1 MPMKTLNPEVL
12 HEIAIETRQCFLS
25 EDAPSYLANLQ
36 KGLAQIQSG
45 QPDYIFLMHAA
56 HSLKGGSAIAELS
69 SLSKLAHKLEDML
82 EILQH
87 NEFCDRT
94 TIAEVLSHGIDE
106 VASVLSQASG
116 LPSNT
121 LVDIQIDLDLLH
133 RLDALLAIVSEQEQ
147 EQEKEQ
153 GQDQQSNPIKINHGQ
168 SQNSSSQLINNKL
181 ENSPQDLPIPT
192 TNQTKPSISAIVR
205 TSLEKDLEA
214 CIKQIETQLLN
225 SSTLSEPKIR
235 EELQYFCEE
244 CILLGDTLGID
255 WLIYTVEPFEA
266 YLQQDQAMSNLLS
279 EVQVVID
286 SLRSQRLQYLNPEA
300 KISEIASDPISEPSD
315 ASEIP
320 TEAITSSTTVKA
332 ELPIISSLNSE
343 GKVANKTQIV
353 PEAQEIVSA
362 NAEAISY
369 LRIPSSQI
377 ESMTN
382 TVAEMILRHERLL
395 RQQQQLG
402 QTNKNLQ
409 SLVLQMIPLQEQVQT
424 VYDQLA
430 IAAPTSNSNSTHY
443 ISGNKATNQ
452 SYQSQE
458 NAIND
463 DFDQLELDQYSASHT
478 TLQNLQ
484 EVLLRVRESR
494 SDIDLSYRD
503 LGEEIEYLRQD
514 LDRLYAQLTQSRLVP
529 FKTLASRFLPQLKR
543 LCQRYNKQVE
553 LVIQGEDVLID
564 QVILEQLQT
573 PLNHLLI
580 NAFDHGVEMPDTRL
594 SLGKSEIAILTL
606 SAVVSGNQVVIS
618 LKDDGD
624 GINLHKV
631 YARAVEKNIC
641 PAEIPIGK
649 IPRQEILNFIFQP
662 HFSTRNVVSDIS
674 GRGMGL
680 DIVRSQINRL
690 RGNIQVETLQG
701 QGTTFTIRLPLGLS
715 LITLLICAIG
725 ENLIAIA
732 ANDVLD
738 IFPYAEAQ
746 IASGNNL
753 MEIAWR
759 KKFIPLLHLKQA
771 LPYSYQNSE
780 SLTSK
785 VCLVL
790 NRNDLPIAVAI
801 DTIIEE
807 RQLILKPF
815 DRSVVTP
822 NYLAGCTILGTG
834 KVVPVLIADNLH
846 ILLQENIVKHSR
858 KTNHKSLNQASKQPH
873 KKTHPENQKSVKT
886 ILIAEDS
893 IATRNM
899 LERVLKQLDFEV
911 MACRDGQEAI
921 DVLNRIQGKVA
932 MVISDVEMPRVN
944 GFNLLQT
951 IRTHDLWHTI
961 PVVMLTSRTGD
972 RHRQKA
978 ISLGANGY
986 LSKPIVVGELIDC
999 LGELVQ

>member
-1 MPMKTLNPEVL
+1 MPMRTLNAEVL
-12 HEIAIETRQCFLS
+12 NEIAIETRQCFLN
-25 EDAPSYLANLQ
+25 EDAPGYLANLQ
-36 KGLAQIQSG
+36 RGLAQIQAG
-45 QPDYIFLMHAA
+45 KPDYIFLMHAA
-56 HSLKGGSAIAELS
+56 HSLKGGSAIAELL
-69 SLSKLAHKLEDML
+69 SLSKLAHKLEDLL

-94 TIAEVLSHGIDE
+94 TIAEVLSQGIDE
-106 VASVLSQASG
+106 VAAVLSQASN
-116 LPSNT
+116 LPNNA
-121 LVDIQIDLDLLH
+121 LVDINIDLELLQK
-133 RLDALLAIVSEQEQ
+133 LDALLAIVNDESEKSE
-147 EQEKEQ
+147 ENTSTT
-153 GQDQQSNPIKINHGQ
+153 DAIA
-168 SQNSSSQLINNKL
+168 
-181 ENSPQDLPIPT
+181 NSPNQPKSTLSPIV
-192 TNQTKPSISAIVR
+192 IS
-205 TSLEKDLEA
+205 SLEKDLEA
-214 CIKQIETQLLN
+214 CIKQVETKLLAN
-225 SSTLSEPKIR
+225 ASLSETAIR
-235 EELQYFCEE
+235 VELQYFCEE
-244 CILLGDTLGID
+244 CLLLGDTLRLD
-255 WLIYTVEPFEA
+255 WLIDTVEPFEA
-266 YLQQDQAMSNLLS
+266 RLPQEKEITNLLS
-279 EVQVVID
+279 EVQVVINR
-286 SLRSQRLQYLNPEA
+286 LRSQRLQYLYGDAPITEGSSQLTSAPKEA
-300 KISEIASDPISEPSD
+300 DESQAKSIIQASNIDH
-315 ASEIP
+315 
-320 TEAITSSTTVKA
+320 SSTVIA
-332 ELPIISSLNSE
+332 EPIIE
-343 GKVANKTQIV
+343 QKVVNPIQTVLESPALAPAT
-353 PEAQEIVSA
+353 S
-362 NAEAISY
+362 EAISY
-369 LRIPSSQI
+369 LRIPSAQI

-430 IAAPTSNSNSTHY
+430 IATPNPNSQNSSIINQAVSN
-443 ISGNKATNQ
+443 Q
-452 SYQSQE
+452 
-458 NAIND
+458 INE
-463 DFDQLELDQYSASHT
+463 DFDQLELDQYSSSHI
-478 TLQNLQ
+478 TLQNFQ

-514 LDRLYAQLTQSRLVP
+514 LDRLYGQLTQSRLVP
-529 FKTLASRFLPQLKR
+529 FKTLASRFVPQLKR
-543 LCQRYNKQVE
+543 LCQRFNKQVE
-553 LVIQGEDVLID
+553 LVIQGEDVPID

-580 NAFDHGVEMPDTRL
+580 NAFDHGVEMPETRL
-594 SLGKSEIAILTL
+594 ELGKPETAILTL
-606 SAVVSGNQVVIS
+606 SAVIAGNQVVIS

-624 GINLHKV
+624 GINLQKV
-631 YARAVEKNIC
+631 YDRAVERNIC

-649 IPRQEILNFIFQP
+649 LPRQEILNFIFQP

-725 ENLIAIA
+725 ENLIAIP
-732 ANDVLD
+732 ANDILD

-746 IASGNNL
+746 ISQANNSTEL
-753 MEIAWR
+753 AWR

-771 LPYSYQNSE
+771 LPYIEGNHE
-780 SLTSK
+780 LLAK

-815 DRSVVTP
+815 DRSVATP
-822 NYLAGCTILGTG
+822 SYLAGCTILGTG
-834 KVVPVLIADNLH
+834 QVVPVLVPDNLNV
-846 ILLQENIVKHSR
+846 LLQKNTAK
-858 KTNHKSLNQASKQPH
+858 SKQ
-873 KKTHPENQKSVKT
+873 KVNQKLAVKGNPEVNVAQKRVKT

-899 LERVLKQLDFEV
+899 LERMLKQLDFEV
-911 MACRDGQEAI
+911 IACRDGQEAL
-921 DVLNRIQGKVA
+921 DVLNRVQGKVS

-951 IRTHDLWHTI
+951 VRTHDLWYAL

-986 LSKPIVVGELIDC
+986 LSKPIVVGELINC

>member
-1 MPMKTLNPEVL
+1 MPMRTLNAEVL
-12 HEIAIETRQCFLS
+12 NEIAIETRQCFLN

-36 KGLAQIQSG
+36 RGLAQIQAG
-45 QPDYIFLMHAA
+45 KPDYIFLMHAA
-56 HSLKGGSAIAELS
+56 HSLKGGSAIAELL
-69 SLSKLAHKLEDML
+69 SLSKLAHKLEDLL

-94 TIAEVLSHGIDE
+94 TIAEVLSQGIDE
-106 VASVLSQASG
+106 VAAVLSQASN
-116 LPSNT
+116 LPNNA
-121 LVDIQIDLDLLH
+121 LVDINIDLELLQK
-133 RLDALLAIVSEQEQ
+133 LDALLAIVNDESEKTE
-147 EQEKEQ
+147 ENTSTN
-153 GQDQQSNPIKINHGQ
+153 DPIA
-168 SQNSSSQLINNKL
+168 
-181 ENSPQDLPIPT
+181 NSPNQPKSTLSPIV
-192 TNQTKPSISAIVR
+192 IS
-205 TSLEKDLEA
+205 SLEKDLEA
-214 CIKQIETQLLN
+214 CIQQVETKLLAN
-225 SSTLSEPKIR
+225 ASLSETAIR
-235 EELQYFCEE
+235 VELQYFCEE
-244 CILLGDTLGID
+244 CLLLGDTLRLD
-255 WLIYTVEPFEA
+255 WLIDTVEPFEA
-266 YLQQDQAMSNLLS
+266 RLPQEKEITNLLS
-279 EVQVVID
+279 EVQVVIGR
-286 SLRSQRLQYLNPEA
+286 LRSQRLQYLYGDTS
-300 KISEIASDPISEPSD
+300 ISEGSPQPIPAPKEADESQAKSIIQASNIDHSSTVIVEPIIEQKVVNQSQTVSEPQ
-315 ASEIP
+315 
-320 TEAITSSTTVKA
+320 AITSPTS
-332 ELPIISSLNSE
+332 
-343 GKVANKTQIV
+343 
-353 PEAQEIVSA
+353 
-362 NAEAISY
+362 EAISY
-369 LRIPSSQI
+369 LRIPSAQI

-430 IAAPTSNSNSTHY
+430 IATPNPNSQNNSL
-443 ISGNKATNQ
+443 TNQ
-452 SYQSQE
+452 AVS
-458 NAIND
+458 NPINE
-463 DFDQLELDQYSASHT
+463 DFDQLELDQYSSSHI
-478 TLQNLQ
+478 TLQNFQ

-514 LDRLYAQLTQSRLVP
+514 LDRLYGQLTQSRLVP
-529 FKTLASRFLPQLKR
+529 FKTLASRFVPQLKR
-543 LCQRYNKQVE
+543 LCQRFNKQVE
-553 LVIQGEDVLID
+553 LVIQGEDVPID

-580 NAFDHGVEMPDTRL
+580 NAFDHGVEMPETRL
-594 SLGKSEIAILTL
+594 ELGKPETAILTL
-606 SAVVSGNQVVIS
+606 SAVIAGNQVVIS

-624 GINLHKV
+624 GINLQKV
-631 YARAVEKNIC
+631 YDRAVERNIC

-649 IPRQEILNFIFQP
+649 LPRQEILNFIFQP

-715 LITLLICAIG
+715 LITLLICEIG
-725 ENLIAIA
+725 ENLIAIP
-732 ANDVLD
+732 ANDILD

-746 IASGNNL
+746 ISQANNSTEL
-753 MEIAWR
+753 AWR

-771 LPYSYQNSE
+771 LPYIEGNHE
-780 SLTSK
+780 LLAK

-815 DRSVVTP
+815 DRSVATP
-822 NYLAGCTILGTG
+822 SYLAGCTILGTG
-834 KVVPVLIADNLH
+834 QVVPVLVPDNLNV
-846 ILLQENIVKHSR
+846 LLQKNTAK
-858 KTNHKSLNQASKQPH
+858 SKQKVNP
-873 KKTHPENQKSVKT
+873 KLAVKGNPEVNVAQKRVKT

-899 LERVLKQLDFEV
+899 LERMLKQLDFEV
-911 MACRDGQEAI
+911 IACRDGQEAL
-921 DVLNRIQGKVA
+921 DVLNRVQGKVS

-951 IRTHDLWHTI
+951 VRTHDLWYAL

-986 LSKPIVVGELIDC
+986 LSKPIVVGELINC

>member
-1 MPMKTLNPEVL
+1 MRTLNPEVL
-12 HEIAIETRQCFLS
+12 HEIAIETRQCFLR

-45 QPDYIFLMHAA
+45 HPDYIFLMHAA

-69 SLSKLAHKLEDML
+69 SLSKLAHKLEDLL

-106 VASVLSQASG
+106 VASVLSQAAG
-116 LPSNT
+116 LPSNS
-121 LVDIQIDLDLLH
+121 LVDIQIDLELLQ
-133 RLDALLAIVSEQEQ
+133 RLDTLLAIVKIQENN
-147 EQEKEQ
+147 
-153 GQDQQSNPIKINHGQ
+153 QDNHGQ
-168 SQNSSSQLINNKL
+168 STNIPSKLIKSEPQNTSQTELSIN
-181 ENSPQDLPIPT
+181 
-192 TNQTKPSISAIVR
+192 TNTVIQTKISPIVIS
-205 TSLEKDLEA
+205 SLEKDLEA
-214 CIKQIETQLLN
+214 CLKQVETKLLLN
-225 SSTLSEPKIR
+225 SSNLTEPKIR
-235 EELQYFCEE
+235 EELQYFCDE
-244 CILLGDTLGID
+244 CLLLGDTLNLD
-255 WLIYTVEPFEA
+255 WLINTVEPFEV
-266 YLQQDQAMSNLLS
+266 YLQQGTAIANLLL
-279 EVQVVID
+279 ELQVVITSLR
-286 SLRSQRLQYLNPEA
+286 SLRSQYLTPAPKEPNQYIEIQTDEISRKTNTQVIANPILEEKVVN
-300 KISEIASDPISEPSD
+300 KIQ
-315 ASEIP
+315 
-320 TEAITSSTTVKA
+320 T
-332 ELPIISSLNSE
+332 
-343 GKVANKTQIV
+343 V
-353 PEAQEIVSA
+353 PESQEILSPTV
-362 NAEAISY
+362 EAISY

-377 ESMTN
+377 EGMTN

-409 SLVLQMIPLQEQVQT
+409 ALVLQMIPLQEQVQT
-424 VYDQLA
+424 IYDQLA
-430 IAAPTSNSNSTHY
+430 IATPVNHSQNNLTA
-443 ISGNKATNQ
+443 NQ
-452 SYQSQE
+452 T
-458 NAIND
+458 D
-463 DFDQLELDQYSASHT
+463 DFDQLELDQYSTSHT

-529 FKTLASRFLPQLKR
+529 FKTLAHRFLPQLKR

-553 LVIQGEDVLID
+553 LVINGEDVLID

-573 PLNHLLI
+573 PLNHLLL
-580 NAFDHGVEMPDTRL
+580 NAFDHGVESLETRL
-594 SLGKSEIAILTL
+594 SLGKSEVAILTL
-606 SAVVSGNQVVIS
+606 SAVISGNQVIIA

-641 PAEIPIGK
+641 PSEIPISK

-662 HFSTRNVVSDIS
+662 HFSTRNIVSDIS

-701 QGTTFTIRLPLGLS
+701 QGTNFTIRLPLGLS
-715 LITLLICAIG
+715 LMTLLICAIG
-725 ENLIAIA
+725 ENLIAIPA
-732 ANDVLD
+732 SEVLD
-738 IFPYAEAQ
+738 IFSYAEAQ
-746 IASGNNL
+746 ISNQDNSP
-753 MEIAWR
+753 EIAWR
-759 KKFIPLLHLKQA
+759 KKFIPLLHLTQA
-771 LPYSYQNSE
+771 LNYSSQNSE
-780 SLTSK
+780 SLNSK

-801 DTIIEE
+801 DALIEE

-815 DRSVVTP
+815 DRSVITP
-822 NYLAGCTILGTG
+822 SYLAGCTVLGTG
-834 KVVPVLIADNLH
+834 QVVPVLIPDNLD
-846 ILLQENIVKHSR
+846 LLIQENITRHLQNNNKRSNQVSNNGAK
-858 KTNHKSLNQASKQPH
+858 NSLEINQ
-873 KKTHPENQKSVKT
+873 NSVKT

-899 LERVLKQLDFEV
+899 LERLLKQLDFEV

-951 IRTHDLWHTI
+951 IRNHDLWYTL

-986 LSKPIVVGELIDC
+986 LSKPIVVGELMDC
-999 LGELVQ
+999 LGEFAN

>member
-1 MPMKTLNPEVL
+1 MRTLNPEVL
-12 HEIAIETRQCFLS
+12 HEIAIETRQCFLR

-45 QPDYIFLMHAA
+45 HPDYIFLMHAA

-69 SLSKLAHKLEDML
+69 SLSKLAHKLEDLL

-106 VASVLSQASG
+106 VASVLSQAAG
-116 LPSNT
+116 LPSNS
-121 LVDIQIDLDLLH
+121 LVDIQIDLELLQ
-133 RLDALLAIVSEQEQ
+133 RLDTLLAIVKIQENN
-147 EQEKEQ
+147 
-153 GQDQQSNPIKINHGQ
+153 QDNHGQ
-168 SQNSSSQLINNKL
+168 STNIPSKLIKSEPQNTSQTELSIN
-181 ENSPQDLPIPT
+181 
-192 TNQTKPSISAIVR
+192 TNTVIQTKISPIVIS
-205 TSLEKDLEA
+205 SLEKDLEA
-214 CIKQIETQLLN
+214 CLKQVETKLLLN
-225 SSTLSEPKIR
+225 SSNLTEPKIR
-235 EELQYFCEE
+235 EELQYFCDE
-244 CILLGDTLGID
+244 CLLLGDTLNLD
-255 WLIYTVEPFEA
+255 WLINTVEPFEV
-266 YLQQDQAMSNLLS
+266 YLQQGTAIANLLL
-279 EVQVVID
+279 ELQVVITSLR
-286 SLRSQRLQYLNPEA
+286 SLRSQYLTPAPKEPNQYIEIQTDEISRKTNTQVIANPILEEKVVN
-300 KISEIASDPISEPSD
+300 KIQT
-315 ASEIP
+315 IP
-320 TEAITSSTTVKA
+320 ES
-332 ELPIISSLNSE
+332 
-343 GKVANKTQIV
+343 
-353 PEAQEIVSA
+353 QEILSPTV
-362 NAEAISY
+362 EAISY

-377 ESMTN
+377 EGMTN

-409 SLVLQMIPLQEQVQT
+409 ALVLQMIPLQEQVQT
-424 VYDQLA
+424 IYDQLA
-430 IAAPTSNSNSTHY
+430 IATPVNHSQNNLTA
-443 ISGNKATNQ
+443 NQ
-452 SYQSQE
+452 T
-458 NAIND
+458 D
-463 DFDQLELDQYSASHT
+463 DFDQLELDQYSTSHT

-529 FKTLASRFLPQLKR
+529 FKTLAHRFLPQLKR

-553 LVIQGEDVLID
+553 LVINGEDVLID

-573 PLNHLLI
+573 PLNHLLL
-580 NAFDHGVEMPDTRL
+580 NAFDHGVESLETRL
-594 SLGKSEIAILTL
+594 SLGKSEVAILTL
-606 SAVVSGNQVVIS
+606 SAVISGNQVIIA

-641 PAEIPIGK
+641 PSEIPISK

-662 HFSTRNVVSDIS
+662 HFSTRNIVSDIS

-701 QGTTFTIRLPLGLS
+701 QGTNFTIRLPLGLS
-715 LITLLICAIG
+715 LMTLLICAIG
-725 ENLIAIA
+725 ENLIAIPA
-732 ANDVLD
+732 SEVLD
-738 IFPYAEAQ
+738 IFSYAEAQ
-746 IASGNNL
+746 ISNQDNSP
-753 MEIAWR
+753 EIAWR
-759 KKFIPLLHLKQA
+759 KKFIPLLHLTQA
-771 LPYSYQNSE
+771 LNYSSQNSE
-780 SLTSK
+780 SLNSK

-801 DTIIEE
+801 DALIEE

-815 DRSVVTP
+815 DRSVITP
-822 NYLAGCTILGTG
+822 SYLAGCTVLGTG
-834 KVVPVLIADNLH
+834 QVVPVLIPDNLD
-846 ILLQENIVKHSR
+846 LLIQENITRHLQNNNKRSNQVSNNGAK
-858 KTNHKSLNQASKQPH
+858 NSLEINQ
-873 KKTHPENQKSVKT
+873 NSVKT

-899 LERVLKQLDFEV
+899 LERLLKQLDFEV

-951 IRTHDLWHTI
+951 IRNHDLWYTL

-986 LSKPIVVGELIDC
+986 LSKPIVVGELMDC
-999 LGELVQ
+999 LGEFAN

>member
-1 MPMKTLNPEVL
+1 MKTLNSEVL
-12 HEIAIETRQCFLS
+12 HEIAVETRQCFLR
-25 EDAPSYLANLQ
+25 EDAPGYLANLQ

-56 HSLKGGSAIAELS
+56 HSLKGGSAIAELLN
-69 SLSKLAHKLEDML
+69 LSKLAHKLEDML

-87 NEFCDRT
+87 DEFCDRT
-94 TIAEVLSHGIDE
+94 TIAEILSHGIDE
-106 VASVLSQASG
+106 VAAVLSQASN
-116 LPSNT
+116 LPANALT
-121 LVDIQIDLDLLH
+121 DVKIDLELLQ
-133 RLDALLAIVSEQEQ
+133 RLDSLLEIVKSESQSTLQNESITDNANQPNPALSSIV
-147 EQEKEQ
+147 
-153 GQDQQSNPIKINHGQ
+153 
-168 SQNSSSQLINNKL
+168 
-181 ENSPQDLPIPT
+181 
-192 TNQTKPSISAIVR
+192 IS
-205 TSLEKDLEA
+205 SLEKDLES
-214 CIKQIETQLLN
+214 CIRQVETQLLSN
-225 SSTLSEPKIR
+225 STLSEIAIR
-235 EELQYFCEE
+235 NELQSFCDE
-244 CILLGDTLGID
+244 CLLLGDTLKLD
-255 WLIYTVEPFEA
+255 WLIDTVEPFEA
-266 YLQQDQAMSNLLS
+266 RLQQEQVATDLLS
-279 EVQVVID
+279 EVQLVIG
-286 SLRSQRLQYLNPEA
+286 SLRSLRLQYLYPEL
-300 KISEIASDPISEPSD
+300 KASKLLPQPISLHIEEKAKKDEESFVKPQILQ
-315 ASEIP
+315 EVQ
-320 TEAITSSTTVKA
+320 AIATTSA
-332 ELPIISSLNSE
+332 ESISF
-343 GKVANKTQIV
+343 
-353 PEAQEIVSA
+353 
-362 NAEAISY
+362 

-382 TVAEMILRHERLL
+382 IVAEMILRHERLL

-424 VYDQLA
+424 IYDQLVA
-430 IAAPTSNSNSTHY
+430 SPINYPTDTNIQHQSVDQST
-443 ISGNKATNQ
+443 T
-452 SYQSQE
+452 
-458 NAIND
+458 NAIDD
-463 DFDQLELDQYSASHT
+463 DFDQLELDQYSTSHT

-514 LDRLYAQLTQSRLVP
+514 LDRLYGQLTQSRLVP
-529 FKTLASRFLPQLKR
+529 FKSLANRFVPQLKR

-553 LVIQGEDVLID
+553 LVILGEDVLID

-580 NAFDHGVEMPDTRL
+580 NAFDHGVESPEIRL
-594 SLGKSEIAILTL
+594 SLGKSEVGILTL
-606 SAVVSGNQVVIS
+606 SAAIAGNQVVIS

-624 GINLHKV
+624 GINLHTV
-631 YARAVEKNIC
+631 YKKAVEKRIC

-662 HFSTRNVVSDIS
+662 HFSTRNIVSDIS

-701 QGTTFTIRLPLGLS
+701 QGTTFTVRLPLGLS
-715 LITLLICAIG
+715 LVTLLICAIG
-725 ENLIAIA
+725 ENLISIP

-746 IASGNNL
+746 ISNSGNSI
-753 MEIAWR
+753 EIAWR
-759 KKFIPLLHLKQA
+759 KKFIPLIHLKQT
-771 LPYSYQNSE
+771 LPYSNSSNE
-780 SLTSK
+780 LVNSK

-790 NRNDLPIAVAI
+790 NRSDLPIAVAI
-801 DTIIEE
+801 DALIEE

-815 DRSVVTP
+815 DRSVSTP
-822 NYLAGCTILGTG
+822 IYLAGCTILGTG
-834 KVVPVLIADNLH
+834 QVVPVLIPDNLNAL
-846 ILLQENIVKHSR
+846 ILENNLKNSR
-858 KTNHKSLNQASKQPH
+858 KTKNQVSNNNNQKTSQDNNQAP
-873 KKTHPENQKSVKT
+873 VKT

-911 MACRDGQEAI
+911 IACRDGQEAI
-921 DVLNRIQGKVA
+921 DALNRIQGKVA
-932 MVISDVEMPRVN
+932 MVISDVEMPRIN

-951 IRTHDLWHTI
+951 IRTNDLWYTI

-999 LGELVQ
+999 LGELVK